1 MENNEKI
8 ETVETVEEA
17 ATKPEIL
24 EFSASDMERA
34 HKDGYNAGYLQGCK
48 DMITMM
54 FRTLDELGSQIQ
66 DLEKRINGVET
77 PVEEPVEVAEEE
89 TENA

>member
-8 ETVETVEEA
+8 ETVEEA

-24 EFSASDMERA
+24 EFTASDMGQA
-34 HKDGYNAGYLQGCK
+34 HKDGYNQGYIQGCK

-54 FRTLDELGSQIQ
+54 FRTLDELGTQIQ
-66 DLEKRINGVET
+66 DLEARIKGVEV
-77 PVEEPVEVAEEE
+77 PSSEDEAAPEQVEEELADE
-89 TENA
+89 